1 MPKRIRLLVIKSYE
15 ADMSGLCWLF
25 MLAHWAMPFTS
36 DQRNVLLSVK
46 GIGPTVVQRLEEM
59 GFSSLEE
66 LAKAQMEDVVAHGAA
81 MLGSSCWKNS
91 PQSRAAIDGAI
102 RAARQAIA
110 TEITEE
116 K

>member
-1 MPKRIRLLVIKSYE
+1 MNS
-15 ADMSGLCWLF
+15 LCWLS
-25 MLAHWAMPFTS
+25 MLSFHSTPFTS

-81 MLGSSCWKNS
+81 MFGSSCRKNS

-102 RAARQAIA
+102 RAARQTIS
-110 TEITEE
+110 TEIAREE
-116 K
+116 